1 MKTAKQITVKDY
13 YTRQV
18 IGVYTSKQKAAE
30 AINKLGMLHHHSKGD
45 VIVAIA

>member
-13 YTRQV
+13 HSRKV
-18 IGVYTSKQKAAE
+18 LGVYPSKQKAAE
-30 AINKLGMLHHHSKGD
+30 AIRQLGMLHHHSKGD